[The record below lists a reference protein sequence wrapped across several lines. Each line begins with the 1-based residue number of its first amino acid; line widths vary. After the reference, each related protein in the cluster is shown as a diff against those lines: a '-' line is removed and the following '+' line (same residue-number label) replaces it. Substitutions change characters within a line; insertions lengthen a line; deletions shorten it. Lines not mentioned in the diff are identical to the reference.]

1 MTDRHA
7 GEPGAAPR
15 FRHPEAICGTATLA
29 TRLEDSRLRVF
40 DCTTWLR
47 ADSEDDPY
55 RVDSALPEYR
65 LGHVP
70 GSAYLDLQADLS
82 DPAAKYRFTMP
93 DPDRLAAAFG
103 RHGIGEDTDV
113 VLYSRGSPQWA
124 ARVWWML
131 RAIGFDRAAI
141 LDGGWEKWERE
152 GRPVRAGDER
162 YPPATLQAR
171 PRPGLFVDAAAVL
184 AAIDDPDTR
193 IVNALGP
200 DAHAGRSRRYGRP
213 GRIPR
218 SVNVPATSLRD
229 PETLELLAPDAA
241 AAAFTAAGIDTRAPT
256 IFYCG
261 GGIAASLGAFM
272 LHQLGNDRVAVYD
285 NSLNEWASDPA
296 LPIERD

>member
-1 MTDRHA
+1 MNEHTDGPA
-7 GEPGAAPR
+7 GTPR
-15 FRHPEAICGTATLA
+15 FRSPEAICDTAALA
-29 TRLEDSRLRVF
+29 ARLEDPRLRVF

-70 GSAYLDLQADLS
+70 GAAYLDLQADLS
-82 DPAAKYRFTMP
+82 DPSAKFRFTMP
-93 DPDRLAAAFG
+93 DPDTLAAAFG
-103 RHGIGEDTDV
+103 RHGIGPDTDV
-113 VLYSRGSPQWA
+113 VLYSRGSAQWA

-162 YPPATLQAR
+162 YPARTLKAN
-171 PRPGLFVDAAAVL
+171 PRPGMFVDSAAVL
-184 AAIDDPDTR
+184 AAIDDPKLR
-193 IVNALGP
+193 VVNALGP
-200 DAHAGRSRRYGRP
+200 DSHAGRSRRYGRP

-218 SVNVPATSLRD
+218 SVNVPATAMRD
-229 PETLELLAPDAA
+229 PETLELLAPRAA
-241 AAAFTAAGIDTRAPT
+241 AAAFAAAGVDAQTPA

-272 LHQLGNDRVAVYD
+272 LHQLGNDHVAVYD